1 MNADLDAL
9 LDTALELGLPDH
21 VMVSLAR
28 VVNLMWLQERR
39 SVTLPAANLMAYLG
53 IESRNT
59 LDAHLKAYARVP
71 GLTVKKASGHVLIHY
86 RPLPNERATAA
97 QSARSPDG
105 ASEEV
110 STAAQSLPN
119 ERAVAAQSVVD
130 GESVDAFLEA
140 LAELGD
146 GRPLFGGREMSRADV
161 RAVLEAAGRQG
172 HSLDL
177 VLAEV
182 LALEEEFRRKGREM
196 GSPVAL
202 LRHWVAQPDLAEH
215 IPRSLLQQAREIL
228 GLQDEG
234 EDERGDT
241 GPGVYE
247 VPLSASQR
255 LDLPRAR
262 RVWDEAQQA
271 LIRQGESWAKEAG
284 LVAYDAGERTFLVE
298 MPRSQEED
306 LEERLALIRDALQAV
321 LAEEGTHPPYRLP
334 HVWLKAKARLRE
346 VLGRSGYNTWLRD
359 ARLLAWEDGEFAI
372 GVPNGFTKDWLTKR
386 LSRQVRETL
395 AHVAD
400 VPVEAISVRYVVDV

>member
-1 MNADLDAL
+1 MSAGAQ
-9 LDTALELGLPDH
+9 
-21 VMVSLAR
+21 S
-28 VVNLMWLQERR
+28 
-39 SVTLPAANLMAYLG
+39 
-53 IESRNT
+53 
-59 LDAHLKAYARVP
+59 
-71 GLTVKKASGHVLIHY
+71 
-86 RPLPNERATAA
+86 LPNERAMAAQWLPNGRAMAVPEGETAA
-97 QSARSPDG
+97 QWPRNGRAMGAQSAPNES
-105 ASEEV
+105 AV
-110 STAAQSLPN
+110 SAQSLPN

-140 LAELGD
+140 LAELGE

-334 HVWLKAKARLRE
+334 HVWLGAKARLRE
-346 VLGRSGYNTWLRD
+346 VLGTRDFDTWIRD
-359 ARLLAWEDGEFAI
+359 MLLLAWEEGEFVV
-372 GVPNGFTKDWLTKR
+372 GVPNGFAKEWIGSR
-386 LSRQVRETL
+386 LNRQVSQALAQAAGVSREN
-395 AHVAD
+395 V
-400 VPVEAISVRYVVDV
+400 SVSYVIHRQ